1 MLVAAITCKALKP
14 LGDDLPFNMQVIIER
29 SQSFSIA
36 LFIHLKSATTE
47 ITLCLAHFTQT
58 SNSSSICFS

>member
-47 ITLCLAHFTQT
+47 ITLCLAHFT
-58 SNSSSICFS
+58 